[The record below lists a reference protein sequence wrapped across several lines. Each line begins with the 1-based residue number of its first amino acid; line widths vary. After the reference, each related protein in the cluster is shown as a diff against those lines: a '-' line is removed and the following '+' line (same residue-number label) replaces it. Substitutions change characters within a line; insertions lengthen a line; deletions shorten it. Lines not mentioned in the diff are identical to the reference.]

1 MDLRIFDKQL
11 NALGVIDEA
20 ASVIWTVRYFDV
32 GEFKILAPIT
42 DNNRELLV
50 RDRVV
55 VKHDKYTDYTDADG
69 AIWRRGAVIK
79 YVHYTKDETGQE
91 HIEATGYGL
100 SKWLS
105 QRVIAPT
112 FSTTGTKQAI
122 VNELV
127 TRNIGSKA
135 DTARQFPQ
143 FITITQSDFGGVSI
157 DYSPEYLKDL
167 GDEVKAQ
174 CQDGKLGYDILVNER
189 TKQFGFYLYEG
200 RNLTDGNTDGN
211 PPCIFS
217 RDFDN
222 VTEQEYENSVEN
234 YKNFAYVRGSSD
246 SNNVQMI
253 ATFDGAGASG
263 LDRCEVLVDATDMS
277 RSVEGDSGTSTDI
290 PDATYK
296 TMLENRGATELATMI
311 EAYTFK
317 STIRADSN
325 LAYKDDFDLGDRVTC
340 IEKRWGIK
348 INSRITEVSQTW
360 EKGKTTLEATFGEST
375 PTLLEA
381 IKKRR

>member
-79 YVHYTKDETGQE
+79 EQ
-91 HIEATGYGL
+91 IEATGYGL

-174 CQDGKLGYDILVNER
+174 CQDGKLGYDILVNESMR
-189 TKQFGFYLYEG
+189 AEIS
-200 RNLTDGNTDGN
+200 
-211 PPCIFS
+211 P
-217 RDFDN
+217 
-222 VTEQEYENSVEN
+222 TETPMAIRRVFFHVIS
-234 YKNFAYVRGSSD
+234 
-246 SNNVQMI
+246 I
-253 ATFDGAGASG
+253 
-263 LDRCEVLVDATDMS
+263 MS
-277 RSVEGDSGTSTDI
+277 RNRSTR
-290 PDATYK
+290 TVSK
-296 TMLENRGATELATMI
+296 T
-311 EAYTFK
+311 
-317 STIRADSN
+317 
-325 LAYKDDFDLGDRVTC
+325 
-340 IEKRWGIK
+340 IK
-348 INSRITEVSQTW
+348 ISPTSAGPQTATTSR
-360 EKGKTTLEATFGEST
+360 
-375 PTLLEA
+375 
-381 IKKRR
+381 